1 MLPQVIGAKAAGKVV
16 VAHLGNGASMCA
28 MREGRSLATTMG
40 FTALDGLMMGTRCGD
55 LDPGAVLYSI
65 EEKGMTAA
73 QVSDMLYRRSG
84 LLGVS
89 GVSPDVRELAASA
102 DPGAADAIE
111 LFIYR
116 IVRELGSLVAALGGL
131 AALVFTARIG
141 EHSADI
147 RQRVCAQCRWLG
159 IELDVKAND
168 AHQTQISTAQ
178 SAVSVWMTPTNE
190 ELVIAEAVARMLPI
204 KP

>member
-28 MREGRSLATTMG
+28 MCEGRSLATTMG

-55 LDPGAVLYSI
+55 LDPGAVLHSI

-131 AALVFTARIG
+131 DARIG

>member
-16 VAHLGNGASMCA
+16 LAHLGNGASMCA

-73 QVSDMLYRRSG
+73 HVSDMLYRRSG
-84 LLGVS
+84 LLGAS

-102 DPGAADAIE
+102 DPSAADAIE

-131 AALVFTARIG
+131 DALVFTARIG

-159 IELDVKAND
+159 IELDVKANE
-168 AHQTQISTAQ
+168 AHQTKISTAQ
-178 SAVSVWMTPTNE
+178 SAVSVWMTPTKE